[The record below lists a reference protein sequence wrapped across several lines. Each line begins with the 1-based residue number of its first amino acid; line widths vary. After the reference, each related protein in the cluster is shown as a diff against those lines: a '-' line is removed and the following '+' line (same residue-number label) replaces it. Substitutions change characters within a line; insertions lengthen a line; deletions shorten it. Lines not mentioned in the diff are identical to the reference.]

1 MGLRNRTQLT
11 DYNCFFVTTTCKDH
25 LHIFKGENYIKIL
38 YGSLLFVN
46 KKYDAEIVAYV
57 FMPNH
62 IHLILFFKNKMKL
75 SEYMRDF
82 KKFTSVA
89 IRKLVEEDNRT
100 ELLKELRFEHRE
112 QKLKVWEDRFDD
124 LFLITKKVLLIK
136 LNYIHNNPVEK
147 GWVAK
152 PYQFK
157 HSSASF
163 YFNQTKPIIP
173 ILHYGEIT

>member
-25 LHIFKGENYIKIL
+25 LQIFKGDSYFNVL
-38 YGSLLFVN
+38 YESLLFVN
-46 KKYDAEIVAYV
+46 KKYNAEIVAYV

-62 IHLILFFKNKMKL
+62 IHLILFFKNEMKL
-75 SEYMRDF
+75 SDYMRDL

-89 IRKLVEEDNRT
+89 IRKLVEKDDRK

-112 QKLKVWEDRFDD
+112 QKLKVWKDRFDD

-136 LNYIHNNPVEK
+136 LNYIHNNPVDK

-152 PYQFK
+152 PHQYK

-163 YFNQTKPIIP
+163 YFKETMPIIP